1 MAVLSVVILSVNRD
15 LNMNLLRLNFQVK
28 FNLNLSLKKLFHQRY
43 QKMPFFLEKKIF
55 SSFYFCDVD
64 SFLIKLDFTSWEG
77 INKTY

>member
-1 MAVLSVVILSVNRD
+1 MLNVNRD
-15 LNMNLLRLNFQVK
+15 LNVNLLRLNCQVK
-28 FNLNLSLKKLFHQRY
+28 FNLDCLKKLFHQRY